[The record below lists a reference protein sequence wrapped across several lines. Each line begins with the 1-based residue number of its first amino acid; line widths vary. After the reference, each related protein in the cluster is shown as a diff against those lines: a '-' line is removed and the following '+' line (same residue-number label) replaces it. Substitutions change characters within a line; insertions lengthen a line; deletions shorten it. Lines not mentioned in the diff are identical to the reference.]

1 MAGLGRARVLA
12 MLLMVCLV
20 GCTSRA
26 SGSEPVRMRTTPRLV
41 PNAPFSSA
49 SGGSASQIP
58 VTPPLKFVATDSKGM
73 ALEASASITGGRQY
87 AEPDTV
93 ASPSVAAP
101 PSLRNRSSIGYRGYD
116 DR

>member
-1 MAGLGRARVLA
+1 VAGLGRARVLA
-12 MLLMVCLV
+12 MLLMICLV

-41 PNAPFSSA
+41 PNAPSSSA

-73 ALEASASITGGRQY
+73 ALEASASITGGGNMRTARY
-87 AEPDTV
+87 RRFAIGLC
-93 ASPSVAAP
+93 AAV
-101 PSLRNRSSIGYRGYD
+101 LFGID
-116 DR
+116 HQ